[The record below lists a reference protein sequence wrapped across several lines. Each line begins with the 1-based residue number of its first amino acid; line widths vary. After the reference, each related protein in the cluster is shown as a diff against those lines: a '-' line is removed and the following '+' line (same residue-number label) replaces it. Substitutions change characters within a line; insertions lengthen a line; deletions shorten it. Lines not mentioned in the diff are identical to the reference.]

1 MTDQKFY
8 KGYKIAIICMSCA
21 QRELQKTIGDAPSNR
36 IYFSRKIMGKGVVF
50 GKKAF
55 DKISKFIKS
64 PKEFSEQLSMG
75 QGQGVNTYFLHYQGP
90 RDL

>member
-1 MTDQKFY
+1 
-8 KGYKIAIICMSCA
+8 
-21 QRELQKTIGDAPSNR
+21 
-36 IYFSRKIMGKGVVF
+36 MGKGVVF

-75 QGQGVNTYFLHYQGP
+75 QGQGVNGMAALSYFLHNQGP